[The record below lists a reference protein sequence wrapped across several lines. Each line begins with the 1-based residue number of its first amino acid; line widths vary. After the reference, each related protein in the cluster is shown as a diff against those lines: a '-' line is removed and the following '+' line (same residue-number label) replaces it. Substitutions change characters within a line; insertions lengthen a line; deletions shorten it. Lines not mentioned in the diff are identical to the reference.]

1 MPRVTRRTLKLP
13 ATLLCLLASS
23 LSCAAQSQ
31 PSQAQPQKPEQGQ
44 RSEQGKTLEQLR
56 QDYAVGFLDPAPH
69 MALAKYFR
77 DHGNRLQAFYI
88 LEAARRTRF
97 EQEEFNAAFK
107 TYFLGEEPFD
117 NSKEAEAK
125 LLAQL
130 SRDPASHDT
139 LFKLADIYISRD
151 DWPKAK
157 EYLGKLIALHPENFE
172 DTKALA
178 EVYQREGNEA
188 RAQKILH
195 EWARKYPETSDAYRI
210 RIADVPE
217 QEADKAKALI
227 GEALKKFPQEAD
239 FPFYLAGIY
248 LREHRT
254 KEAEPLYVKAAELA
268 PDSAYVQAWVGRFF
282 FKAEEDASR
291 ALEYYLSAYLLD
303 PDAYETEYVESRIP
317 GIAGHLAAPRLQEL
331 LKQGV
336 PLAQIAEDP
345 DPALAHLA
353 LDEMEKNWR
362 PDYLKALVEIMTH
375 DDGGVRWRATELL
388 KSKVDRSFDETL
400 RALLQDKDLRRRGLA
415 AYLAVHLWKQA
426 SFDLMR
432 KMLQEDAQL
441 LRFDAASA
449 LTLEGGPEGRQIAFE
464 HRLREPHPRL
474 KKLLETA
481 TQQRDQP
488 Q

>member
-1 MPRVTRRTLKLP
+1 MPRTARRTLKLP
-13 ATLLCLLASS
+13 ATLLCLLASA
-23 LSCAAQSQ
+23 LACAA
-31 PSQAQPQKPEQGQ
+31 QAQPQKPEQSQ
-44 RSEQGKTLEQLR
+44 KPEQGKTLEQLR
-56 QDYAVGFLDPAPH
+56 QDYAAGFLDPAPH

-97 EQEEFNAAFK
+97 EQDEFNAAFK

-130 SRDPASHDT
+130 SRDPASPDT
-139 LFKLADIYISRD
+139 LFKLADIYISRE

-178 EVYQREGNEA
+178 EVYRREGNEA
-188 RAQKILH
+188 GAEKILR

-210 RIADVPE
+210 RVADVPE
-217 QEADKAKALI
+217 TEADKAKALLS
-227 GEALKKFPQEAD
+227 EAVKKFPQEAD

-248 LREHRT
+248 LSEHKT
-254 KEAEPLYVKAAELA
+254 KEAEPLFVKAAELA
-268 PDSAYVQAWVGRFF
+268 PDSANVQAWVGRFF
-282 FKAEEDASR
+282 FKAEEDPRR
-291 ALEYYLSAYLLD
+291 ALEYYLNAYLLD

-317 GIAGHLAAPRLQEL
+317 GIAGHLAAPRLQEQ
-331 LKQGV
+331 LKRGV
-336 PLAQIAEDP
+336 PLAQIAQDP

-362 PDYLKALVEIMTH
+362 PDYLKALPEIMTH

-388 KSKVDRSFDETL
+388 KGKVDRSFDETL
-400 RALLQDKDLRRRGLA
+400 RALLQDRDLRRRGLA
-415 AYLAVHLWKQA
+415 AYIAVHLWKQA

-432 KMLQEDAQL
+432 KMLEEDAQL

-449 LTLEGGPEGRQIAFE
+449 LILEGGPEGRQIALE

-474 KKLLETA
+474 KKLLEA
-481 TQQRDQP
+481 AAHEGNKP

>member
-1 MPRVTRRTLKLP
+1 MPRAARRTLKLP
-13 ATLLCLLASS
+13 ATLVCLLASA
-23 LSCAAQSQ
+23 LACAAQAQ
-31 PSQAQPQKPEQGQ
+31 PSPAQPRKPEQTQKPEP
-44 RSEQGKTLEQLR
+44 GKTLEQLR

-97 EQEEFNAAFK
+97 EQDEFNAAFK

-125 LLAQL
+125 LLARL
-130 SRDPASHDT
+130 ARDPASQDT
-139 LFKLADIYISRD
+139 LFKLADIYISRE

-157 EYLGKLIALHPENFE
+157 EYLGKLIALRPENFE

-178 EVYQREGNEA
+178 EVYEREGNEA
-188 RAQKILH
+188 GVGKLLH
-195 EWARKYPETSDAYRI
+195 EWARKYPETPAAYRI
-210 RIADVPE
+210 RVEDVPE
-217 QEADKAKALI
+217 TEADKAKALLA
-227 GEALKKFPQEAD
+227 EAMKKFPQEAD

-248 LREHRT
+248 LREGKT
-254 KEAEPLYVKAAELA
+254 KEAEPLFVKAAELA
-268 PDSAYVQAWVGRFF
+268 PDSANVQAWVGRFF
-282 FKAEEDASR
+282 FKAEEDERR

-317 GIAGHLAAPRLQEL
+317 RIDLHLAAPLLQDRL
-331 LKQGV
+331 KRGA
-336 PLAQIAEDP
+336 PLVQIAQDP
-345 DPALAHLA
+345 DPGLAHLA
-353 LDEMEKNWR
+353 LEEMEKNWR
-362 PDYLKALVEIMTH
+362 PDYLKALVGIMAH
-375 DDGGVRWRATELL
+375 DDGGVRWQATELL

-400 RALLQDKDLRRRGLA
+400 RALLQDPDLRRRGLA
-415 AYLAVHLWKQA
+415 AYLAVHLWHQA

-432 KMLQEDAQL
+432 KMLEEDAQL

-449 LTLEGGPEGRQIAFE
+449 LILEGGPEGRQIALE

-474 KKLLETA
+474 KKLLEA
-481 TQQRDQP
+481 EAQQSNKP